1 MKNIISRKVH
11 TNYNSLIIELLGEKP
26 IAFNPK
32 LAQIAKSAL
41 AGLFLSQLLYWW
53 KKGSD
58 PNWVYKTIKEVQ
70 QETFMT
76 RSEQDRA
83 IKIWKNLGVIE
94 VELRS
99 IPRKRYFHI
108 NKEKFM
114 FLLENVSGKQLFQT
128 ANQYAESCKQES
140 KLQQTNYT
148 ENTQE
153 KRKVEEINSQT
164 RELAKKFKL
173 KPDFNNSP

>member
-1 MKNIISRKVH
+1 MKNIHPEKPH
-11 TNYNSLIIELLGEKP
+11 QNYNSLIIELLGEKP
-26 IAFNPK
+26 IAFNPM

-58 PNWVYKTIKEVQ
+58 PDWVYKTIKEVQ

-83 IKIWKNLGVIE
+83 IKIWKNLGVIK
-94 VELRS
+94 VELRN
-99 IPRKRYFHI
+99 IPRRRYFHI
-108 NKEKFM
+108 HKDRFI
-114 FLLENVSGKQLFQT
+114 FLLENTSGKQLSQR

-140 KLQQTNYT
+140 KQQQTNYT
-148 ENTQE
+148 ESTQE
-153 KRKVEEINSQT
+153 KRNVEEIKSKT
-164 RELAKKFKL
+164 RELVNKFRST
-173 KPDFNNSP
+173 DFHSNSP